1 MSEEPT
7 ALTGSTNQCP
17 ACHAHIGWRGLQRVA
32 AVQDKRARVQMRCP
46 SCGTPLRVAKRQL
59 RAAQFVV
66 AGVAWACL
74 MFAGARGYPATSAL
88 AWLGY
93 VGVAAA
99 LLMQVLG
106 PRWYARDT
114 R

>member
-1 MSEEPT
+1 MY
-7 ALTGSTNQCP
+7 
-17 ACHAHIGWRGLQRVA
+17 
-32 AVQDKRARVQMRCP
+32 
-46 SCGTPLRVAKRQL
+46 
-59 RAAQFVV
+59 
-66 AGVAWACL
+66 
-74 MFAGARGYPATSAL
+74 AGARGYPATSAL

>member
-1 MSEEPT
+1 MSDANITTTP
-7 ALTGSTNQCP
+7 ANQCP
-17 ACHAHIGWRGLQRVA
+17 TCQAPIGWRGLKRVA
-32 AVQDKRARVQMRCP
+32 SVQGKHAKVQTRCP

-59 RAAQFVV
+59 RVAQFAV
-66 AGVAWACL
+66 AAAAWACL
-74 MFAGARGYPATSAL
+74 MVAGVRGYPATSAL

-93 VGVAAA
+93 LGVVAA
-99 LLMQVLG
+99 LVMQVAG